1 VTEMVILTTEDLVA
15 EICFN
20 RPAVLNAPNIE
31 TAELFEDLVNR
42 AVAQKSHVLIISGA
56 GRAFMAGG
64 DLGAFRD
71 TVPEERSS
79 LSRRIIEPINR
90 ALEALTASNLITV
103 ASVHGAVAG
112 AGMSLAMMADLAVAA
127 ESTRFSFAYTKVGV
141 SPDCGG
147 SFALA
152 RLVGLRRALEIA
164 LLSETIDAKRA
175 LEWGLVNR
183 VVPDKDLRDATMQF
197 AQRLSQ
203 GPRES
208 LGSTKQ
214 LLRKAG
220 SALLT
225 EQLRAELE
233 QFAELSAAPNF
244 QEGLDAF
251 FEKRVPRFTD

>member
-1 VTEMVILTTEDLVA
+1 VAEIVILSTEDLVA

-31 TAELFEDLVNR
+31 TAELFEELVNR
-42 AVAQKSHVLIISGA
+42 AIAQKNRVLIISGA

-71 TVPEERSS
+71 TVPQERAR

-90 ALEALTASNLITV
+90 ALEALTASGVITI

-112 AGMSLAMMADLAVAA
+112 AGMSLAMMTDLAVAA
-127 ESTRFSFAYTKVGV
+127 ESTKFSFAYTKLGV
-141 SPDCGG
+141 APDCGG

-164 LLSETIDAKRA
+164 LLSETIDAKKA

-183 VVPDKDLRDATMQF
+183 VVPDNDLRDATLQL
-197 AQRLSQ
+197 AQRLCLAPSK
-203 GPRES
+203 S

-251 FEKRVPRFTD
+251 FEKRVARFTD